1 MPSSFIRYEVLLPV
15 KRNDG
20 REVEE
25 IKHRVCFNEAPEH
38 FGGATL
44 EPQMLLGRWFHR
56 GKAFEEPMIR
66 LVVEVD
72 DAPES
77 HAWFVTWKQT
87 LIERFEQLDIR
98 ITWHQINVV

>member
-15 KRNDG
+15 KHNDG
-20 REVEE
+20 SEVAE
-25 IKHRVCFNEAPEH
+25 IKHRVCFNEASEQ

-72 DAPES
+72 DLPEN
-77 HAWFVTWKQT
+77 HEWFAAWKHT
-87 LIERFEQLDIR
+87 LIARFEQLDIR
-98 ITWHQINVV
+98 ITWHPIHVV